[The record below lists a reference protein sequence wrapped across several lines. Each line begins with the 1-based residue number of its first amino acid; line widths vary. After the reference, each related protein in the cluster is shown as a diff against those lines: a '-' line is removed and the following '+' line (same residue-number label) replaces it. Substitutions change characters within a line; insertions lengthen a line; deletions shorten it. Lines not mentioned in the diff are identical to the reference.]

1 VVGLQVALPLGLLT
15 SFLGLA
21 GPSAAPLPAT
31 PLLHP
36 SAAAASPILPQPP
49 SLPGSAPGTPPC
61 LPLRR
66 ERWAAPATL
75 ITPTP
80 AQRSPLL
87 SAPPMQATLPGY
99 AAALRTTTLGWPRL
113 DRWCLWVEPL
123 SDPGDPFQRRW
134 LQAVEMALAAWG
146 ELLPLQR
153 VSDPAAA
160 QLWIRRRRPPLATGP
175 DGRQRASHGR
185 ALLRLREVEREPGLW
200 RLEPAVELLIGPGQ
214 RAEALQATAVHELGH
229 GFGLWGHSSDPADA
243 LAVSAGPRPVLRPSS
258 ADRATLQWLQ
268 AQPTAFG
275 APVAGP

>member
-1 VVGLQVALPLGLLT
+1 
-15 SFLGLA
+15 
-21 GPSAAPLPAT
+21 
-31 PLLHP
+31 
-36 SAAAASPILPQPP
+36 
-49 SLPGSAPGTPPC
+49 
-61 LPLRR
+61 
-66 ERWAAPATL
+66 
-75 ITPTP
+75 
-80 AQRSPLL
+80 
-87 SAPPMQATLPGY
+87 MQATLPGY
-99 AAALRTTTLGWPRL
+99 VAALRTTTLGWPRL

-134 LQAVEMALAAWG
+134 LQAVEGAIAAWG

-160 QLWIRRRRPPLATGP
+160 QLWIRRRRPPLGTGP

-243 LAVSAGPRPVLRPSS
+243 LAVRAGSRPVLRPSS

-275 APVAGP
+275 APVAEP